1 MQTKLVA
8 GLSAGILGILGLS
21 LVATQALAHHGW
33 AGQGSED
40 FTLKGT
46 VAKSVSLSGPH
57 ATMQI
62 KDEKGQVWDLTLA
75 PPPRTQSSGLTDG
88 LIPVGAEV
96 TILGKRNLDLKKFE
110 VKTERVTWN
119 GKNYDVYPDR
129 L

>member
-1 MQTKLVA
+1 MQSKIVTGFGA
-8 GLSAGILGILGLS
+8 AILGLTI
-21 LVATQALAHHGW
+21 AANALAHHGW
-33 AGQGSED
+33 SGQSTEN

-46 VAKSVSLSGPH
+46 VAKGLSLSGPH

-75 PPPRTQSSGLTDG
+75 PPPRTKAAGLEEG
-88 LIPVGAEV
+88 MIPMGAEV
-96 TILGKRNLDLKKFE
+96 TILGKRNLDPKKFE

-129 L
+129 VQ

>member
-1 MQTKLVA
+1 MHTKLVA
-8 GLSAGILGILGLS
+8 GLSAGILGLS
-21 LVATQALAHHGW
+21 FVATQALAHHGW
-33 AGQGSED
+33 AGQGQED

-46 VAKSVSLSGPH
+46 VAKDVSLSGPH

-75 PPPRTQSSGLTDG
+75 PPARTKTAGLEEG

-96 TILGKRNLDLKKFE
+96 TILGKRNMDAKKFE
-110 VKTERVTWN
+110 VKTERVTYN
-119 GKNYDVYPDR
+119 GKNFDVYADR